1 VCTAYFFLMVSAKII
16 GYFLELNVKVLVK
29 VDIFFIAALMHSYFI

>member
-1 VCTAYFFLMVSAKII
+1 MVSAKII

-29 VDIFFIAALMHSYFI
+29 VDIFFIAALMHPQLLHNEK